1 MDVGTSQRC
10 DDVNGMVSPTVRL
23 FARYPTPGAAKT
35 RLIPALGEDGA
46 ARLHRRLVERTIEVV
61 RDAELPLVV
70 HTTGGTAAH
79 FADWLPGVSCV
90 DQGAGDLGE
99 RLARVPAPALLLGA
113 DIPDLSTGHLQAA
126 VDALAQVPVVIGPA
140 VDGGYYLLGFRA
152 PVPFLFDA
160 MPWGTDAVRAETER
174 RLTERRVP
182 YRLLDPLHDC
192 DRPADLA
199 RWPEL
204 AA

>member
-1 MDVGTSQRC
+1 M
-10 DDVNGMVSPTVRL
+10 RL

-35 RLIPALGEDGA
+35 RLIPALGADGT
-46 ARLHRRLVERTIEVV
+46 ARLHRRLVERTIGVV

-70 HTTGGTAAH
+70 HTTGGTATQ
-79 FADWLPGVSCV
+79 FADWLSGESCL
-90 DQGAGDLGE
+90 DQGAGDLGD

-113 DIPDLSTGHLQAA
+113 DIPDLSASHLLEA
-126 VDALAQVPVVIGPA
+126 VDALHHAPVVIGPA

-160 MPWGTDAVRAETER
+160 MPWGTDTVRAETER
-174 RLTERRVP
+174 RLTKRRVP

-192 DRPADLA
+192 DRPEDLA
-199 RWPEL
+199 RWPGL